1 MRNESTAIVNLVD
14 LVKQRPLPVTTDD
27 DELFGGVARFDPMAM
42 PVVAEP
48 VSLPQFDQQ
57 RIRISPPLGVRREE
71 APTVSLLKKV
81 ALPTGIFVGAMV
93 VLSIYLAKRGDAPTQ
108 TSANV
113 TVVHAPPPVVQP
125 IATPAPSVQ
134 PIEEAKAVAEAAPVV
149 EEAKPTFEPTI
160 PTVPDVAEAAP
171 VAETAVAE
179 KTVAEKTVAEKTV
192 AKKSSRAK
200 RAAKR
205 TKAATRVAVAEQPK
219 AMKQNLGGNGALSVS
234 SSPAREVWVDGRNT
248 KHMTPQRLTL
258 KPGTHNITL
267 FDKTTRSAKT
277 FQVEIKPNEVTRV
290 AKKY

>member
-57 RIRISPPLGVRREE
+57 RVRISPPLGVRREQE
-71 APTVSLLKKV
+71 APQTALLKKL
-81 ALPTGIFVGAMV
+81 AIPTGIFVGAMV
-93 VLSIYLAKRGDAPTQ
+93 VLSIYLAKRGDEKPQVA
-108 TSANV
+108 ANV
-113 TVVHAPPPVVQP
+113 TVVHAPPPAPAPVVQP
-125 IATPAPSVQ
+125 IDTPAPTVQ
-134 PIEEAKAVAEAAPVV
+134 PIEEAAPIAEAAPVAAPV
-149 EEAKPTFEPTI
+149 AEEAKPTFEPT
-160 PTVPDVAEAAP
+160 VPEVNAAP
-171 VAETAVAE
+171 VEEQVAE
-179 KTVAEKTVAEKTV
+179 KPV
-192 AKKSSRAK
+192 AKKTNRAK

-205 TKAATRVAVAEQPK
+205 AKSATRVAVAEKPK
-219 AMKQNLGGNGALSVS
+219 ATKQNLGGNGALSVS

-248 KHMTPQRLTL
+248 KSMTPQRLTL

-267 FDKTTRSAKT
+267 FDKKTRSAKT
-277 FQVEIKPNEVTRV
+277 FQVEIKPNELTRV